1 VKPRGTV
8 LARVR
13 TERKLTCKEE
23 NVSDHLD
30 APGLKSPNMDARVD
44 ITDIFAFQNPADP
57 TRSVLAMNVNPVA
70 PTLANS
76 FAPEAVYE
84 LILDTDGDTVADVTY
99 RVTFS
104 PREND
109 DQRATV
115 RRATGEEVWT
125 AEISGE
131 LLFRDVPV
139 SFDGDAGVVESGN
152 HEFFVGIRSDPFF
165 FDLEGF
171 QHDFEMPNTALGEG
185 QVGFWCRVLGPENGD
200 LSQIDRM
207 GRPLTNM
214 LYTEGED
221 KNAFNQVGPEQDR
234 DLFLETFEAVLEANG
249 YGSGE
254 ARTIAQTLLPDVLAY
269 DHRAAAAFPNGRKL
283 DDDIIDTALDLFTNG
298 RITSDGVSPHRDMLY
313 SFPYLGAPHP
323 TPDGSTE
330 GDA

>member
-1 VKPRGTV
+1 M
-8 LARVR
+8 
-13 TERKLTCKEE
+13 
-23 NVSDHLD
+23 SDHLD

-44 ITDIFAFQNPADP
+44 ITDIFAFQNPANP

-70 PTLANS
+70 PTLADS

-99 RVTFS
+99 CVTFS

-109 DQRATV
+109 GQRATV
-115 RRATGEEVWT
+115 RRATGEQAQT
-125 AEISGE
+125 TEISGE
-131 LLFRDVPV
+131 ILFWNVPV
-139 SFDGDAGVVESGN
+139 SFDGDAEVVGSGD

-171 QHDFEMPNTALGEG
+171 QHDFEFTGEDYFIDKNVFSIVLEMPNTALGEG

-200 LSQIDRM
+200 LSQIDRVA
-207 GRPLTNM
+207 RPLTNI
-214 LYTEGED
+214 LYNEGED

-234 DLFLETFEAVLEANG
+234 DLFLEEFEAVLEANG
-249 YGSGE
+249 YAPGE
-254 ARTIAQTLLPDVLAY
+254 ARTIAETLLPDVLAY
-269 DHRAAAAFPNGRKL
+269 DHRVAAAFPNGRKL
-283 DDDIIDTALDLFTNG
+283 DDDIVDAALDLFTNG
-298 RITSDGVSPHRDMLY
+298 RITSDGVPPHRDMLY

-323 TPDGSTE
+323 TPEGSTE

>member
-1 VKPRGTV
+1 MNPRGTV
-8 LARVR
+8 VAGVR
-13 TERKLTCKEE
+13 TERKLSCREE

-30 APGLKSPNMDARVD
+30 APGLKSPNMDARID

-70 PTLANS
+70 PTLADS

-84 LILDTDGDTVADVTY
+84 LILDKNV
-99 RVTFS
+99 FS
-104 PREND
+104 M
-109 DQRATV
+109 V
-115 RRATGEEVWT
+115 
-125 AEISGE
+125 
-131 LLFRDVPV
+131 L
-139 SFDGDAGVVESGN
+139 
-152 HEFFVGIRSDPFF
+152 
-165 FDLEGF
+165 
-171 QHDFEMPNTALGEG
+171 EMPNKALGEG

-234 DLFLETFEAVLEANG
+234 DLFLETFKVVLEANG

-254 ARTIAQTLLPDVLAY
+254 ARTVVETLLPDVLTY
-269 DHRAAAAFPNGRKL
+269 EHRAAAAFPNGRRL
-283 DDDIIDTALDLFTNG
+283 DDAIVDAALDLFTNG

-313 SFPYLGAPHP
+313 SFPYLGAPHS

>member
-1 VKPRGTV
+1 M
-8 LARVR
+8 
-13 TERKLTCKEE
+13 
-23 NVSDHLD
+23 SDHLD

-44 ITDIFAFQNPADP
+44 ITDIFAFQNPANP

-70 PTLANS
+70 PTLADS

-84 LILDTDGDTVADVTY
+84 LILDTDGDAVADVTY
-99 RVTFS
+99 CVTFS

-109 DQRATV
+109 GQRATV
-115 RRATGEEVWT
+115 RRATGEQAQT
-125 AEISGE
+125 TEISGE
-131 LLFRDVPV
+131 ILFWNVPV
-139 SFDGDAGVVESGN
+139 SFDGDAEVVGSGD
-152 HEFFVGIRSDPFF
+152 HEFFVGIRRDPFF

-171 QHDFEMPNTALGEG
+171 QHDFEFPGEDYFIDKNVFSIVLEMPNTALGEG

-234 DLFLETFEAVLEANG
+234 DLFLETFETVLEANG
-249 YGSGE
+249 YASGE
-254 ARTIAQTLLPDVLAY
+254 ARAIAETLLPDVLAY
-269 DHRAAAAFPNGRKL
+269 DHRAAAAFPNGRRL
-283 DDDIIDTALDLFTNG
+283 DDDIIDAALDLFTNG

-323 TPDGSTE
+323 TPNGSTE

>member
-1 VKPRGTV
+1 M
-8 LARVR
+8 
-13 TERKLTCKEE
+13 
-23 NVSDHLD
+23 SDHLD

-44 ITDIFAFQNPADP
+44 ITDIFAFQNPANP

-70 PTLANS
+70 PTLADS

-99 RVTFS
+99 CVTFS

-109 DQRATV
+109 GQRATV
-115 RRATGEEVWT
+115 RRATGEQAQT
-125 AEISGE
+125 TEISGE
-131 LLFRDVPV
+131 ILFWNVPV
-139 SFDGDAGVVESGN
+139 SFDGEAEVVGSGD

-171 QHDFEMPNTALGEG
+171 QHDFEFTGEDFFIDKNVFSIVLEMPNTALGEG

-200 LSQIDRM
+200 LSQIDRVA
-207 GRPLTNM
+207 RPLTNI
-214 LYTEGED
+214 LYNEGED

-234 DLFLETFEAVLEANG
+234 DLFLEEFEAVLEANG
-249 YGSGE
+249 YAPGE
-254 ARTIAQTLLPDVLAY
+254 ARTIAETLLPDVLAY
-269 DHRAAAAFPNGRKL
+269 DHRVAAAFPNGRKL
-283 DDDIIDTALDLFTNG
+283 DDDIVDAALDLFTNG
-298 RITSDGVSPHRDMLY
+298 RITSDGVPPHRDMLY

-323 TPDGSTE
+323 TPEGSTE

>member
-1 VKPRGTV
+1 MNPRSTV
-8 LARVR
+8 AAGVR
-13 TERKLTCKEE
+13 MERTLTCKDG

-30 APGLKSPNMDARVD
+30 TPGLKSPNMDARVD

-84 LILDTDGDTVADVTY
+84 LILDTNGDTVADVTY

-104 PREND
+104 PRENS
-109 DQRATV
+109 DQKATV
-115 RRATGEEVWT
+115 RRATGEETWT

-131 LLFRDVPV
+131 VLFRNVPV
-139 SFDGDAGVVESGN
+139 SFDGDAGVVESGD

-171 QHDFEMPNTALGEG
+171 QHHFEFTGEDFFIDKNVFSMVLEMPNTALGEG
-185 QVGFWCRVLGPENGD
+185 QVGFWCRVLEPENGD

-234 DLFLETFEAVLEANG
+234 ELFLEIFVAVFEANG
-249 YGSGE
+249 HRSGGGR
-254 ARTIAQTLLPDVLAY
+254 AGAGTPLPGGL
-269 DHRAAAAFPNGRKL
+269 G
-283 DDDIIDTALDLFTNG
+283 
-298 RITSDGVSPHRDMLY
+298 PH
-313 SFPYLGAPHP
+313 H
-323 TPDGSTE
+323 
-330 GDA
+330 